1 MSHNSEKNRTQEPR
15 PPIAVVG
22 MAGVFPGASDIDQFW
37 HNIINKKN
45 AVIEIPEERWIV
57 PPDVVYSEAPL
68 PDKSFSRRACLIRD
82 FRFDSAGFS
91 IDPELLED
99 LDPLYHLVLQAGKAA
114 FSQVKPDH
122 SSGKVTKKRTGTIL
136 AAIALP
142 TDAASSIARKT
153 LGFAFEERLL
163 GKTHHQIIATDL
175 LSRTE
180 ALAGRVTSF
189 PATLLAKALQLG
201 GGSYTLD
208 AACAS
213 SLYAVKL
220 ACDELSARR
229 ADVMLAGGVSRPD
242 SLYTQI
248 GFTQLRALSP
258 TGRCAP
264 FDSRA
269 DGLVVGEGVGILA
282 LKRLQDALLDGD
294 QIYGL
299 IRGIGL
305 SNDISGNL
313 LTPASEGQ
321 IRAMHQ
327 AYAKAGLNPDD
338 IDLIECHGTG
348 TPVGDTTEI
357 ESLMQL
363 WEHPNRTGRKCA
375 IGSVKSMIG
384 HLLTAAGA
392 AGMIKT
398 LLALKH
404 GILPPSLNYVS
415 PPAESPLND
424 SSFKVQTEAETWPKR
439 NAQTPRRAAVSAF
452 GFGGIDA
459 HLIFEAFEPSAANSI
474 SSPTYTGRPTD
485 AKSVPIAIVGMNT
498 SFGSFESL
506 GLFQEAIFNGDSSI
520 RKNPAGGWKGSFDQ
534 ADLYGG
540 FMNRLEI
547 PINAFH
553 IPPKEI
559 PDIIPQHLLALKV
572 AAGAMKDSRLPLREK
587 RPPCRVVIGM
597 GFDFEATDFHLRWN
611 LHNQIPGWIKQ
622 MGYHLNPRQT
632 AIWLETLKDA
642 CGPPLTATRTL
653 GALGGIIGSRIAKEF
668 RLGGPSFVVSCEE
681 ASGLKA
687 LEIGV
692 RSLQQ
697 SEAEAFLVGAVDF
710 TGDARNIV
718 VSDKIKPFTHA
729 KKSFPFDK
737 SANGALPGEGA
748 AAIIIKR
755 LDRALSDGDR
765 IYAVI
770 KGLGNATGGD
780 LTSESTS
787 PETYIRSLT
796 NALQEAG
803 ISHDAI
809 SYVET
814 HGSGDPQEDRT
825 ETEALHRVFKER
837 TWPCALGALKPNIGH
852 TGAASGL
859 ASLVKTAL
867 ALYHEIIPPL
877 INFTEP
883 LMDIWK
889 KDVFHIP
896 AAAQYWYRD
905 RRNGP
910 RRACVSTMT
919 SDGNCSHAVLEAF
932 EYQGVEQI
940 PNQVVSERHAPLGFR
955 GWGLFVVEGFDRTQ
969 LLKGLK
975 ELALHVSESHRKH
988 RISMA
993 EEARTWFELRGADPE
1008 KKYAVTLMAGD
1019 IPGFKKGVVQAKAA
1033 VETGTRSKFE
1043 PSGGVCYSP
1052 EPLGGSADI
1061 AFVFPGSGNHYVGM
1075 GRTLG
1080 IRWPEIFR
1088 AMDIKTEQFMTQIRP
1103 HVFTPWRSSWEPG
1116 WQKDAHE
1123 KILCDPLNMIFQQ
1136 VVYGGITA
1144 NLVQSFGIR
1153 PRAVIGYS
1161 LGESTGLFAL
1171 GAWPDRGEMLKRMLK
1186 TKIFHEDLSGPCDA
1200 VRKAWKVPE
1209 SMDIGWRVVVVNR
1222 PAEMVRDAIAD
1233 LPYVRLLIINTHAEC
1248 VVGGIKE
1255 QVNEALRRLGGE
1267 SVYLEGVVAVHCDAL
1282 SPVVSEY
1289 RGLHVFQ
1296 ATNPEGIRFYSC
1308 ASGQAY
1314 HVTDQAAA
1322 ASIVDQA
1329 LSGFDFPALI
1339 ERTYNEGVRVFLEMG
1354 PHSSCSRM
1362 IDRILGSKP
1371 HLSVS
1376 ASVKGEDEYRTW
1388 LRFLGTVIT
1397 ERIPVELDRLYGQ
1410 NVSTLWGRDQITPPQ
1425 EQTLTLAVGGITPI
1439 PDLPYPTFADDE
1451 PTSDPRPS
1459 SGNIPYS
1466 GTIETYRH
1474 QITRT
1479 AQAHQTFLQFSEDLG
1494 KAYERTFTFQ
1504 NKLAGEMIRGPSRT
1518 PVQALYS
1525 REQCL
1530 EFAVGSAAAVLGS
1543 QFRVVDGYPVRVRL
1557 PDEPLMLVD
1566 RILSLQGKKCEL
1578 GPGRIVTE
1586 HDVHADAWY
1595 LDGNRVPV
1603 CISVEAGQ
1611 ADLFLCSYLGIDRVV
1626 KGERAYR
1633 LLDAT
1638 VIFHRDLPRPEDII
1652 RYEIEIERFVQQGD
1666 TYLFFFHFEGF
1677 IGNSHLITM
1686 KNGCAG
1692 FFTEEEVRH
1701 SGGILS
1707 SEEEDGPKT
1716 VTTDPIREDIIPF
1729 YQNPQSESYSEE
1741 KLSALRRGDPAGCF
1755 GNLFKGITISDALI
1769 LPSGRM
1775 KLIDRILTLDPTG
1788 GQYRLGLIRAEAD
1801 IDPDAWFL
1809 TCHFVD
1815 DRVMPGTLMYEC
1827 CAHTLRVFIQ
1837 RMGWITDS
1845 PEATYEPVVG
1855 IEAVLKC
1862 RGPVTPQTTKV
1873 VYEIEIK
1880 KIGYDPHPFVIA
1892 DAHMYADGHYIVC
1905 FSNMSLQLTGSSRNA
1920 LESFWKHKGKTPSMP
1935 VAALPRPL
1943 SMSGTDSESPQPAVF
1958 DHTKLLEFALGK
1970 PSKAFGNRYRI
1981 FDKERFIARLPNP
1994 PYLFIDRIT
2003 SLEPEA
2009 WVLKPDGWVEAEFDI
2024 DPDAWYFKANRTPS
2038 LPYCALNEIALQPCG
2053 WLAAY
2058 MGSAL
2063 KSQKDLRF
2071 RNLDGRVI
2079 LHDNIHSMS
2088 QTLTTRARLKKVSEA
2103 GDMIIEEFD
2112 FCVLTSGKPVYEGNT
2127 NFGFFTEK
2135 ALEQQA
2141 GIRDAE
2147 KNMYAPASAELQES
2161 ISDILE
2167 DKAPLSPHD
2176 KKWDQESGL
2185 AMPAKALRMVD
2196 KIDNWIPAGGPAGLG
2211 FIRATKRIHSGEWYF
2226 KAHFYQDPVCPG
2238 SLGLE
2243 SFIQLLKYM
2252 ALHQWPERSQTH
2264 RFELFTGQSHS
2275 WSYRG
2280 QILPHNEQV
2289 EIEAVV
2295 TSIGDSPVP
2304 YIQAD
2309 GFLKVD
2315 GLCIYQFKNFGVMLT
2330 PF

>member
-1 MSHNSEKNRTQEPR
+1 MSRNSEKNRAEGPR

-22 MAGVFPGASDIDQFW
+22 MAGVFPGASDIDRFW
-37 HNIINKKN
+37 HNIINKKDT
-45 AVIEIPEERWIV
+45 VIDIPAERWIV
-57 PPDVVYSEAPL
+57 PPDVVCADAPL
-68 PDKSFSRRACLIRD
+68 PDKTYSRRACLIRD
-82 FRFDSAGFS
+82 FRFDPAGFPF
-91 IDPELLED
+91 DPGLLES
-99 LDPLYHLVLQAGKAA
+99 LDPLYHLVLQAGKTA
-114 FSQVKPDH
+114 FSQVKPDR
-122 SSGKVTKKRTGTIL
+122 SSGRVTKERTGTIL

-142 TDAASSIARKT
+142 TDAASSVARKT
-153 LGFAFEERLL
+153 MGLAFEDRLL
-163 GKTHHQIIATDL
+163 GKAHHRIVASDL
-175 LSRTE
+175 ISRNE
-180 ALAGRVTSF
+180 ALAGRVTSL
-189 PATLLAKALQLG
+189 PAALLAQALKLG

-229 ADVMLAGGVSRPD
+229 ADVMLTGGVSRPD

-264 FDSRA
+264 FDKSA

-282 LKRLQDALLDGD
+282 LKRMQDALQDGD

-305 SNDISGNL
+305 SNDIGGNL
-313 LTPASEGQ
+313 LAPASEGQ
-321 IRAMHQ
+321 VRAMRQ

-338 IDLIECHGTG
+338 IDLIECHGAG
-348 TPVGDTTEI
+348 TPVGDSTEI
-357 ESLMQL
+357 QSLMQL
-363 WEHPNRTGRKCA
+363 WGKPERSHRKCA

-404 GILPPSLNYVS
+404 AILPSSLNFKS
-415 PPAESPLND
+415 PGSGSPLNG
-424 SSFKVQTEAETWPKR
+424 SPFRVQTETETWPKR

-452 GFGGIDA
+452 GFGGINA
-459 HLIFEAFEPSAANSI
+459 HLIFEAFESPAAQCAL
-474 SSPTYTGRPTD
+474 SSTYTGRHTD
-485 AKSVPIAIVGMNT
+485 TKPAPIAIVGMNA

-506 GLFQEAIFNGDSSI
+506 GLFQEAIFNGDNSI
-520 RKNPAGGWKGSFDQ
+520 CKNPNGRWKGSFDKT
-534 ADLYGG
+534 DLYGG
-540 FMNRLEI
+540 FMDTLEI
-547 PINAFH
+547 PVNAFH

-572 AAGAMKDSRLPLREK
+572 AAGAMQDGRLPLREK
-587 RPPCRVVIGM
+587 RPHMGVVIGM

-611 LHNQIPGWIKQ
+611 LHNRVPGLIKQ
-622 MGYHLNPRQT
+622 LGYHLDPHQA

-642 CGPPLTATRTL
+642 CGPPLTASRTL
-653 GALGGIIGSRIAKEF
+653 GALGSIIGSRIAKEF
-668 RLGGPSFVVSCEE
+668 QLGGPGFVVSCEE

-697 SEAEAFLVGAVDF
+697 NEAETFLIGAVDF
-710 TGDARNIV
+710 SGDARNIV
-718 VSDKIKPFTHA
+718 TSDKIRPFSDA
-729 KKSFPFDK
+729 KKLFPFDK
-737 SANGALPGEGA
+737 AANGPLPGEGA
-748 AAIIIKR
+748 AAIVIKR
-755 LDRALSDGDR
+755 LDQALSDGDR

-770 KGLGNATGGD
+770 KGLGNATGAS

-787 PETYIRSLT
+787 QEAYIRSLT
-796 NALQEAG
+796 NALQEAA
-803 ISHDAI
+803 ISHDAV

-814 HGSGDPQEDRT
+814 HGSADPQEDRT

-867 ALYHEIIPPL
+867 ALYQEIIPPL

-883 LMDIWK
+883 LMDLWK

-905 RRNGP
+905 RRDGP
-910 RRACVSTMT
+910 RRACVAAMT
-919 SDGNCSHAVLEAF
+919 SDGNCFHAVLEAF
-932 EYQGVEQI
+932 EYQAAG
-940 PNQVVSERHAPLGFR
+940 QVPARVVGERNAPLGFK
-955 GWGLFVVEGFDRTQ
+955 GFGLFVVEGFDRAQ

-975 ELALHVSESHRKH
+975 ELALHVNELHRKH

-993 EEARTWFELRGADPE
+993 AAARTWFGLQGTDPE
-1008 KKYAVTLMAGD
+1008 KKYAVAIMTGD
-1019 IPGFKKGVVQAKAA
+1019 ISGFEKRVAQAKTA
-1033 VETGTRSKFE
+1033 VETGTRSKFD

-1052 EPLGGSADI
+1052 EPLGASVDI

-1075 GRTLG
+1075 GRALG
-1080 IRWPEIFR
+1080 VRWPEIFR
-1088 AMDIKTEQFMTQIRP
+1088 AMDIKTGRFMTQVRP
-1103 HVFTPWRSSWEPG
+1103 HVFVPWRSAWEPG

-1123 KILCDPLNMIFQQ
+1123 QILSDPLNMIFQQ

-1144 NLVQSFGIR
+1144 RLARSFGIQ
-1153 PRAVIGYS
+1153 PQAVIGYS
-1161 LGESTGLFAL
+1161 LGESAGLFAM

-1186 TKIFHEDLSGPCDA
+1186 TKLFHEDLSGPCDA
-1200 VRKAWKVPE
+1200 VRNAWKVPAD
-1209 SMDIGWRVVVVNR
+1209 MDIGWRVVVVNR

-1233 LPYVRLLIINTHAEC
+1233 LPYVRVLIINTRAEC

-1255 QVNEALRRLGGE
+1255 QVAEALRRLGGE
-1267 SVYLEGVVAVHCDAL
+1267 PVYLEGVVAVHCDAL
-1282 SPVVSEY
+1282 SLVAQEY
-1289 RGLHVFQ
+1289 RALHVFP
-1296 ATNPEGIRFYSC
+1296 ATNPEGVRFYSC

-1314 HVTDQAAA
+1314 QVNDQAAA
-1322 ASIVDQA
+1322 AAILDQA
-1329 LSGFDFPALI
+1329 LTGFDFPALI
-1339 ERTYNEGVRVFLEMG
+1339 ERAYNEGVRVFLEMG
-1354 PHSSCSRM
+1354 PHASCSRM
-1362 IDRILGSKP
+1362 IDRILDSKP

-1376 ASVKGEDEYRTW
+1376 VSVKGEDEYRTW
-1388 LRFLGTVIT
+1388 LRFLGTLIS
-1397 ERIPVELDRLYGQ
+1397 ERIPVDLNRIYGQ
-1410 NVSTLWGRDQITPPQ
+1410 NMRTLGEQDQVAPRPA
-1425 EQTLTLAVGGITPI
+1425 QTLTLAMGGIIPI
-1439 PDLPYPTFADDE
+1439 PDLPYPKFPDDE
-1451 PTSDPRPS
+1451 PKSDPGPLS
-1459 SGNIPYS
+1459 SDNPYS
-1466 GTIETYRH
+1466 GAIETYRH
-1474 QITRT
+1474 QIIRT
-1479 AQAHQTFLQFSEDLG
+1479 AQAHQSFLQFSEELG
-1494 KAYERTFTFQ
+1494 KAYGRTFTFQ
-1504 NKLAGEMIRGPSRT
+1504 NKLVEKMIHNPSKAPAQT
-1518 PVQALYS
+1518 LYS

-1530 EFAVGSAAAVLGS
+1530 EFAVGSVGAVLGP
-1543 QFRVVDGYPVRVRL
+1543 QFQVVDGYPVRVRL

-1566 RILSLQGKKCEL
+1566 RILTLEGEKCEL

-1595 LDGNRVPV
+1595 LDGERVPV

-1611 ADLFLCSYLGIDRVV
+1611 ADLFLCSYMGIDHVI

-1638 VIFHRDLPRPEDII
+1638 VIFHRSLPRPGDVI
-1652 RYEIEIERFVQQGD
+1652 RYEIEIERFAQQGD
-1666 TYLFFFHFEGF
+1666 TYLFFFHFDGF

-1692 FFTEEEVRH
+1692 FFTEEEVRL

-1707 SEEEDGPKT
+1707 SGEKDRTEA
-1716 VTTDPIREDIIPF
+1716 VTTDPLREDIIPF
-1729 YQNPQSESYSEE
+1729 YQNPQPESYREE
-1741 KLSALRRGDPAGCF
+1741 QLAALRKGDPTGCF
-1755 GNLFKGITISDALI
+1755 GDLFDGITISDALV
-1769 LPSGRM
+1769 LPDGRM

-1788 GQYRLGLIRAEAD
+1788 GHYGLGLIRAEAD
-1801 IDPDAWFL
+1801 IDPEAWYL

-1837 RMGWITDS
+1837 RMGWITDN
-1845 PEATYEPVVG
+1845 PDAAYEPVVG
-1855 IEAVLKC
+1855 VEAVLKC
-1862 RGPVTPQTTKV
+1862 RGPVTPQTAKV
-1873 VYEIEIK
+1873 VYEVEIK
-1880 KIGYDPHPFVIA
+1880 AVGYDPLPFVIA
-1892 DAHMYADGHYIVC
+1892 DAHMYADGHCIVR
-1905 FSNMSLQLTGSSRNA
+1905 FSNMSMQLTGSSRNA
-1920 LESFWKHKGKTPSMP
+1920 LESFWKHKNQTLPTPAVDSP
-1935 VAALPRPL
+1935 EPL
-1943 SMSGTDSESPQPAVF
+1943 SKPGPDCGFSQYAVF
-1958 DHTKLLEFALGK
+1958 DQAKLLEFALGK

-1981 FDKERFIARLPNP
+1981 FDEERFIARLPNP

-2003 SLEPEA
+2003 SIEPEA

-2038 LPYCALNEIALQPCG
+2038 LPYCVLNEIALQACG

-2063 KSQKDLRF
+2063 KSRKDLRF

-2079 LHDNIHSMS
+2079 LHANIYPMS
-2088 QTLTTRARLKKVSEA
+2088 QTLTTRARLKKISEA

-2112 FCVLTSGKPVYEGNT
+2112 FCVLTSGKPVYEGNA

-2135 ALEQQA
+2135 ALQQQA

-2147 KNMYAPASAELQES
+2147 INAYTPASAELQKG

-2167 DKAPLSPHD
+2167 DKPPLSPHD
-2176 KKWDQESGL
+2176 NKWDPESGL
-2185 AMPAKALRMVD
+2185 TMPAKALRMID
-2196 KIDNWIPAGGPAGLG
+2196 RIDNWIPAGGPAGLG
-2211 FIRATKRIHSGEWYF
+2211 FIRATKRIHSEEWYF

-2243 SFIQLLKYM
+2243 AFIQLLKYM
-2252 ALHQWPERSQTH
+2252 ARHQWPQRMQTH

-2289 EIEAVV
+2289 EIDMVV

-2315 GLCIYQFKNFGVMLT
+2315 GLCIYQIENFGIMLT